1 MSICRSNIDQ
11 YLWNGRA
18 LRFEQVGIESMETFI
33 VEFSESA
40 PPLSHWWLEGQ
51 VTVCVCVCVNVS
63 M

>member
-1 MSICRSNIDQ
+1 M
-11 YLWNGRA
+11 
-18 LRFEQVGIESMETFI
+18 GIESMETFI